1 MHHCSFAYVKTTGGT
16 TVKAPVCDILHL
28 NDAYALSKDW
38 KDLLA
43 YCHVNCAYI
52 YFKATV
58 DRCLQK

>member
-1 MHHCSFAYVKTTGGT
+1 
-16 TVKAPVCDILHL
+16 VKAPVCDILHL

-52 YFKATV
+52 YLKATV